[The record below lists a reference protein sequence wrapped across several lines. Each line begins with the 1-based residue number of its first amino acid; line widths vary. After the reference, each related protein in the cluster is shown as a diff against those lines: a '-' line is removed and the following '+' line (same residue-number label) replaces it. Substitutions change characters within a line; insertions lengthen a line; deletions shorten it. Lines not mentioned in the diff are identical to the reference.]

1 MHRSELPDDP
11 FPRAGAVP
19 VLVEGVDPL
28 VGELNDDVIG
38 SHGDAAAAAGT
49 AIKLL

>member
-19 VLVEGVDPL
+19 VLVEGVGPL